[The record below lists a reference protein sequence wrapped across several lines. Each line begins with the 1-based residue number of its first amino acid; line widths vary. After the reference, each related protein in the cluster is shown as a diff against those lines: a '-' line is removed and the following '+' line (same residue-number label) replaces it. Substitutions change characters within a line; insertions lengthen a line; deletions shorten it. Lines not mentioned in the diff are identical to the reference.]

1 MDISVETLS
10 EYRTATGQDLLLG
23 PGATSLASFGPGA
36 CTTCFWSSCCT
47 TTCGVVVVDTE

>member
-23 PGATSLASFGPGA
+23 PGATSLSFGPGA